1 MKKQNMP
8 KSSMWEAV
16 IWGLLASVMF
26 SILGAAIGAS
36 IVNAGAVRE
45 TGVAWISA
53 LIWAVSI
60 FCGVMLSLKL
70 YKDNIIL
77 TAVVTTAGYLLI
89 SVGINLLFWDQQ
101 FSGLGRAL
109 LAVLVGSVLA
119 VLINL
124 SQHRT
129 KGRRPRYHTR

>member
-8 KSSMWEAV
+8 RNSMWEAV
-16 IWGLLASVMF
+16 IWGLVASVLF

-60 FCGVMLSLKL
+60 FCGVMLSLKI
-70 YKDNIIL
+70 YQDNLIEFGQNQNHIIL
-77 TAVVTTAGYLLI
+77 MHQVK
-89 SVGINLLFWDQQ
+89 
-101 FSGLGRAL
+101 RL
-109 LAVLVGSVLA
+109 LA
-119 VLINL
+119 
-124 SQHRT
+124 HE
-129 KGRRPRYHTR
+129 